1 VTDAKAAVDF
11 LERLRPGGP
20 WLLSACD
27 PNKDQGDPGAITT
40 TTVRD
45 SAAALTFVR
54 RHNGTKNL
62 YFSVNPT
69 RHALEKKAAKVDIA
83 AIEYALADCD
93 PKSDETSVKAKARY
107 LAELEAFRP
116 RPSAIIDSGNGVQCL
131 WRLEQSI
138 TLNTPIWDEREK
150 KFVYPKETQARIA
163 DVESRIKAAMLRLGA
178 KPGTQNIDRILR
190 LPGTMNLPNR
200 KKRDEGREPCP
211 ALLLEFNDTSHPLA
225 AFPPDEGASESV
237 DWNGLPER
245 LQNKMS
251 FRADIMRRWGGDKT
265 GLNDTTRSGMDM
277 SLGALLKTRGFTYE
291 DMCTIL
297 RAFRHGKGPENSERD
312 LQRIWDRS
320 GTASSEA
327 VNDFIARLNR
337 DHAVVLMGGQ
347 VLIMCEQHDQP
358 QFMSPENFHLWLA
371 NDKVEIEVNKVLKKV
386 PVSRVWIA
394 HPERRQYSSVVFDP
408 LDTNPEHY
416 NLWHGFSVQ
425 PDANKSCEKFLA
437 HIRDN
442 ICSGNREHF
451 LWVMGFLA
459 HMVQKPQEK
468 PGVSLV
474 LRGPEGVGKGFFAN
488 WIGKLCLHHFV
499 VISQASHL
507 TGRFNAHFL
516 RALLA
521 FVDEAFWAGD
531 KSGEGAL
538 KHLVTDEYVTIEGKH
553 KDPITVRNLSRL
565 IIASNEKWVVP
576 AGTQARRWGVLDV
589 APTYANN
596 RAYFNAIDEELRSGG
611 LAGLMHHLQTFDLGA
626 VDVHTPP
633 KTAALMEQKEESFA
647 PHVQWWAEALKRGAL
662 RYESEES
669 ASDRLDFNRRE
680 KVTETDGWP
689 TDILKE
695 TLWLAYKLYLR
706 EHNIRSRVMPDSQ
719 LHKWFGDNNLLPGA
733 RDWRPRGGARKR
745 HLRLPS
751 LEICRAA
758 FSAHV
763 GQAQE
768 WDADDYGEEA
778 A

>member
-1 VTDAKAAVDF
+1 LLVQQVRKVVACLREHRISARRSAVCRFRFNLPTGSAQHVAEIERWRCIGGIAFHQDAVEALSFGNVSG
-11 LERLRPGGP
+11 LLCRLR
-20 WLLSACD
+20 LF
-27 PNKDQGDPGAITT
+27 K
-40 TTVRD
+40 
-45 SAAALTFVR
+45 
-54 RHNGTKNL
+54 
-62 YFSVNPT
+62 
-69 RHALEKKAAKVDIA
+69 
-83 AIEYALADCD
+83 
-93 PKSDETSVKAKARY
+93 
-107 LAELEAFRP
+107 
-116 RPSAIIDSGNGVQCL
+116 
-131 WRLEQSI
+131 QSI
-138 TLNTPIWDEREK
+138 GIL
-150 KFVYPKETQARIA
+150 
-163 DVESRIKAAMLRLGA
+163 LRRPDRQHKLTALIGSPLGLF
-178 KPGTQNIDRILR
+178 DF
-190 LPGTMNLPNR
+190 
-200 KKRDEGREPCP
+200 E
-211 ALLLEFNDTSHPLA
+211 
-225 AFPPDEGASESV
+225 V
-237 DWNGLPER
+237 V
-245 LQNKMS
+245 
-251 FRADIMRRWGGDKT
+251 
-265 GLNDTTRSGMDM
+265 RSGGMEAQV
-277 SLGALLKTRGFTYE
+277 GEVG
-291 DMCTIL
+291 
-297 RAFRHGKGPENSERD
+297 FRHGKGPENSERD

-371 NDKVEIEVNKVLKKV
+371 NDKVEIEDNKVLKKV
-386 PVSRVWIA
+386 PVSRAWIA

-416 NLWHGFSVQ
+416 NLWRGFSVQ

-442 ICSGNREHF
+442 ICSDNREHF

-459 HMVQKPQEK
+459 HMVQKPEEK

-695 TLWLAYKLYLR
+695 NLWLAYKLYLR

-745 HLRLPS
+745 QLQLPS

-763 GQAQE
+763 GQTQQ
-768 WDADDYGEEA
+768 WGADDYGEEA